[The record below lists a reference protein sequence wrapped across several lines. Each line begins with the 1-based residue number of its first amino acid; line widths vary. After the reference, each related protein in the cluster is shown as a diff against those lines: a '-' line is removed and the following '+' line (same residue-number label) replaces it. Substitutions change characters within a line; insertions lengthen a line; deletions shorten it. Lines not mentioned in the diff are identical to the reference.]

1 MKFYEIIFLLLGL
14 ALIVSRSF
22 FSSIVT
28 IDTTV
33 IIIYFLLCLPIA
45 ARYLVKAK
53 IFGAEFQFKEKIEEA
68 REYVDKSREVAKEK
82 DKRIKSSLGLFDL
95 SQAKKMLTSDPVL
108 ALASLRIEIE
118 NKLRDAYGIAY
129 HDKDMNLTLFNIITR
144 LKDKGWLYQEQ
155 VEALSRIINM
165 CNKAVHGHKISLT
178 DAQNIVNLADDLN
191 HTFGVGY
198 FPNFKPNESF
208 DEQGLLCEWEHCI
221 ELMPLNN
228 ERSNR
233 DCPVFGHECPGGVSQ
248 VTKCDKSRLR
258 YQTAQAADTH

>member
-1 MKFYEIIFLLLGL
+1 MKFYKAIILLLGF

-28 IDTTV
+28 IDAMV

-45 ARYLVKAK
+45 ARYLIKAK
-53 IFGAEFQFKEKIEEA
+53 IFGAEFQFKEKIEET
-68 REYVDKSREVAKEK
+68 REYVKKSREVAKDK
-82 DKRIKSSLGLFDL
+82 DKRINSSLGLFDL
-95 SQAKKMLTSDPVL
+95 SQAKEMLKSDPVL

-118 NKLRDAYGIAY
+118 NKLRDAYAVAY
-129 HDKDMNLTLFNIITR
+129 HDKDINLTLFSIVTQ
-144 LKDKGWLYQEQ
+144 LKDKGWLYQED
-155 VEALSRIINM
+155 VEALSRIIYM
-165 CNKAVHGHKISLT
+165 CDKAVHGHKISLS
-178 DAQNIVNLADDLN
+178 DARNIINLADDLN

-198 FPNFKPNESF
+198 FPNFNTNESF

-221 ELMPLNN
+221 ELMPLHE

-248 VTKCDKSRLR
+248 VIKCDKSIN
-258 YQTAQAADTH
+258 DIPDDMFVKS